1 MFDSGFFIRLL
12 LAVFG
17 AIILIL
23 IIPAFLRV
31 IGFPVSADLT
41 LIIKLVI
48 AAVAVYY
55 VFKGQYARI
64 SNS

>member
-1 MFDSGFFIRLL
+1 MFNTGFFIRVL

-31 IGFPVSADLT
+31 IGFPVSTDLM

-55 VFKGQYARI
+55 VFTGTRP
-64 SNS
+64 

>member
-1 MFDSGFFIRLL
+1 MFNSAFFLRVL

-23 IIPAFLRV
+23 IIPAFLRIV
-31 IGFPVSADLT
+31 GFPVSADLI

-48 AAVAVYY
+48 AAIAVFY
-55 VFKGQYARI
+55 VFKG
-64 SNS
+64 

>member
-1 MFDSGFFIRLL
+1 MFSTDFFIRLL
-12 LAVFG
+12 LAAFG

-31 IGFPVSADLT
+31 IGFPVGADLL

-48 AAVAVYY
+48 AAIAVYY
-55 VFKGQYARI
+55 VFKG
-64 SNS
+64 